1 MQPLR
6 SPRPR
11 RHLQPSVSPAAAVSR
26 GDLRGGTWSR
36 DPGSPEGARTGPS
49 ARRRRRQ
56 VEAHRG
62 RGRSCETGSVFLSA
76 SLSLGPVLVT
86 RGRSEVAVLP
96 REPPRTPALQFLGC
110 RLAETAC
117 TRPAA
122 PISGGRKIPPD
133 KAGGGV
139 CFIFPGRCP
148 PGLLRPW
155 HSHWPRDSANG
166 PSRGAT
172 AGPPERLGPRETG
185 GQAWGSEVGGDQG
198 DQRGLLR
205 PPWRDMGLGGLSWGV
220 PRPCFLLEG
229 RGELAVRPRPV
240 PGVLAPR
247 GRGRGR
253 GGAGGNGEP
262 NSGRVGV

>member
-26 GDLRGGTWSR
+26 GDLRGETWSR
-36 DPGSPEGARTGPS
+36 GPGSPEGARTGPS

-76 SLSLGPVLVT
+76 SLSLGPVSVT

-133 KAGGGV
+133 KAGDGV

-148 PGLLRPW
+148 P
-155 HSHWPRDSANG
+155 AY
-166 PSRGAT
+166 
-172 AGPPERLGPRETG
+172 LGPGTATGQGTLQTDHPGGPQRGPRRGWGPGRRAGKPGAVRWEGTRETSVACCG
-185 GQAWGSEVGGDQG
+185 
-198 DQRGLLR
+198 
-205 PPWRDMGLGGLSWGV
+205 
-220 PRPCFLLEG
+220 
-229 RGELAVRPRPV
+229 
-240 PGVLAPR
+240 PR
-247 GRGRGR
+247 GGTWCWV
-253 GGAGGNGEP
+253 ACHGESP
-262 NSGRVGV
+262 DPASSWKGVGSWRWS

>member
-1 MQPLR
+1 M
-6 SPRPR
+6 
-11 RHLQPSVSPAAAVSR
+11 
-26 GDLRGGTWSR
+26 
-36 DPGSPEGARTGPS
+36 
-49 ARRRRRQ
+49 
-56 VEAHRG
+56 EAHRG

-76 SLSLGPVLVT
+76 SLSLGPVSVT

-172 AGPPERLGPRETG
+172 AGPPERLGPGRRAGKPGAVRWEGTRETSVACCGPRG
-185 GQAWGSEVGGDQG
+185 GTWGWVACHGESPDPASSWKGVGSWRCVHGRCRGSWPPGVGDGAGEVLGETANLTVVVWVSEFLSLGALCS
-198 DQRGLLR
+198 LLR
-205 PPWRDMGLGGLSWGV
+205 K
-220 PRPCFLLEG
+220 
-229 RGELAVRPRPV
+229 
-240 PGVLAPR
+240 
-247 GRGRGR
+247 
-253 GGAGGNGEP
+253 N
-262 NSGRVGV
+262 NK

>member
-86 RGRSEVAVLP
+86 RGRSEVACFLVSH
-96 REPPRTPALQFLGC
+96 REPPLSSSWGAGLQRLPAHALQ
-110 RLAETAC
+110 
-117 TRPAA
+117 P
-122 PISGGRKIPPD
+122 
-133 KAGGGV
+133 
-139 CFIFPGRCP
+139 
-148 PGLLRPW
+148 
-155 HSHWPRDSANG
+155 
-166 PSRGAT
+166 PSRGDGRYHPT
-172 AGPPERLGPRETG
+172 RPVAGFASSSQAAVLPAYLGPGTATGQGTLQMDHPGGPQRGPRRGWGPGRRAGKPGAVRWEGTRETSVACCG
-185 GQAWGSEVGGDQG
+185 
-198 DQRGLLR
+198 
-205 PPWRDMGLGGLSWGV
+205 
-220 PRPCFLLEG
+220 
-229 RGELAVRPRPV
+229 
-240 PGVLAPR
+240 PR
-247 GRGRGR
+247 GGTWGWV
-253 GGAGGNGEP
+253 ACHGESP
-262 NSGRVGV
+262 DPASSWKGVGSWRWS